1 MARPIGFVYCMT
13 NFYMPGICKIG
24 MTDRAPSQR
33 RAELSASTSV
43 PWDFDIMF
51 YVEVEDA
58 FSVERAAHAAF
69 ADVRVNDGRE
79 FFKCSPAQVYQWI
92 LSNSDIITDFV
103 DGALLYQLKYPEN
116 STSEVD

>member
-24 MTDRAPSQR
+24 MTDRSPSQR

-58 FSVERAAHAAF
+58 LSVERAAHAAF
-69 ADVRVNDGRE
+69 AAVRVSDSRE
-79 FFKCSPAQVYQWI
+79 FFKCSPAEVYQWLLRNAEI
-92 LSNSDIITDFV
+92 NTEYV
-103 DGALLYQLKYPEN
+103 DGALLYELKNPDT
-116 STSEVD
+116 SISEVN